1 MNLKICFLSIINSQR
16 YLDISENYREHLN
29 KVHDKI
35 KSWNKED
42 LEIMRKICNL
52 PKAI

>member
-1 MNLKICFLSIINSQR
+1 MYYKIAMNI
-16 YLDISENYREHLN
+16 DISENYREHLN

-42 LEIMRKICNL
+42 LEIMRKYVIFQKRSNSY
-52 PKAI
+52 